1 MMRMMIVPTSEPQ
14 KILLRQRGLIVRT
27 IIMPSITLV
36 PENTG
41 RVHVG
46 LGFPPTPVMGNW
58 EEQGF
63 VLVEGQKLDVVEQF
77 EGAKEVYVI
86 GNVANQR
93 LWVTENEKNRGH
105 VSITKC

>member
-1 MMRMMIVPTSEPQ
+1 MMRMVVVPTTEPQ
-14 KILLRQRGLIVRT
+14 KILLRQPGRVVRT
-27 IIMPSITLV
+27 IIMPPISII

-46 LGFPPTPVMGNW
+46 VGFPPNLAIGNW

-77 EGAKEVYVI
+77 EGAKEIYVF

-93 LWVTENEKNRGH
+93 VWITEYDGRKGH